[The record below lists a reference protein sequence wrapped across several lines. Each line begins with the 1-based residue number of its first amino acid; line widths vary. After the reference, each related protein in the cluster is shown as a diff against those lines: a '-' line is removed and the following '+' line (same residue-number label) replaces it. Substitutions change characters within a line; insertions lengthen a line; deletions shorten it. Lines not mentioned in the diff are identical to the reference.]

1 MMYAANIPSTL
12 GSFNFFSLCEV
23 LDIKSYFL
31 GSGDYNENHS
41 LACYVIGDT
50 DMDSF
55 GTRGDSLEAKF
66 AYDQELQ
73 FKMIAKRNYRLGMWA
88 AELLG
93 KNDSD
98 AEEYARSVVKSDFE
112 EPGEEDVVRKVV
124 GDLADT
130 ETTEVD
136 VRAMMESLLVEV
148 KKDEDTS

>member
-1 MMYAANIPSTL
+1 
-12 GSFNFFSLCEV
+12 
-23 LDIKSYFL
+23 
-31 GSGDYNENHS
+31 
-41 LACYVIGDT
+41 
-50 DMDSF
+50 MDSLDA
-55 GTRGDSLEAKF
+55 RGDSLEAKF

-93 KNDSD
+93 KKDSD

-130 ETTEVD
+130 ETTEAD

-148 KKDEDTS
+148 KKDEDTA

>member
-1 MMYAANIPSTL
+1 MDKEVYFPSAYGT
-12 GSFNFFSLCEV
+12 S
-23 LDIKSYFL
+23 
-31 GSGDYNENHS
+31 
-41 LACYVIGDT
+41 VIGDT

-130 ETTEVD
+130 ETTEAD

-148 KKDEDTS
+148 KKDEDTA

>member
-1 MMYAANIPSTL
+1 
-12 GSFNFFSLCEV
+12 
-23 LDIKSYFL
+23 
-31 GSGDYNENHS
+31 
-41 LACYVIGDT
+41 
-50 DMDSF
+50 
-55 GTRGDSLEAKF
+55 
-66 AYDQELQ
+66 
-73 FKMIAKRNYRLGMWA
+73 MIAKRNYRLGMWA

-130 ETTEVD
+130 ETTEAD

-148 KKDEDTS
+148 KKDEDTA

>member
-1 MMYAANIPSTL
+1 
-12 GSFNFFSLCEV
+12 
-23 LDIKSYFL
+23 
-31 GSGDYNENHS
+31 
-41 LACYVIGDT
+41 
-50 DMDSF
+50 MDSF
-55 GTRGDSLEAKF
+55 DARGDSLEAKF

-130 ETTEVD
+130 ETAEAD

-148 KKDEDTS
+148 KKDEDTA